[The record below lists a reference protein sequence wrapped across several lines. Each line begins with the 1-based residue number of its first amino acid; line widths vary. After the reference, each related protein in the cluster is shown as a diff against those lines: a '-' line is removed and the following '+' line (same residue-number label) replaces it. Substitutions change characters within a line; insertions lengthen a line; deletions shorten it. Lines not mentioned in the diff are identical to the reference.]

1 MYLYYAREKLLEHES
16 HVQSKVLG
24 IRIEGI
30 EFGKIVHKMNIKM
43 CIEYVTRR
51 VYIALKISSLPDILC
66 PEILL
71 RPR

>member
-30 EFGKIVHKMNIKM
+30 EFGKIVHVMNIKNVHII
-43 CIEYVTRR
+43 CDTAGLYRR
-51 VYIALKISSLPDILC
+51 KNLFTA
-66 PEILL
+66 
-71 RPR
+71 

>member
-30 EFGKIVHKMNIKM
+30 EFGKIVHITNIKNVHIKNVHTI
-43 CIEYVTRR
+43 CDTAGLYRR
-51 VYIALKISSLPDILC
+51 KNLFTA
-66 PEILL
+66 
-71 RPR
+71 